1 MVTKRKVIS
10 LFSVILVLLSLVT
23 VALAADVTDDSK
35 QVTATQSDI
44 EWASYIDPRFD
55 FTIDYPASWHVV
67 PRDDSFGVGA
77 TLAFTLVD
85 PERTEEFSHL
95 HDAPPKVEIGMY
107 TVAWSERESLPGK
120 SLKEWIDEYNNLSQ
134 ESNASINRV
143 RQSRRIQVGQR
154 EALYEEGKDISDFR
168 YTIIPRGDIVWFIW
182 SNVEE
187 ESNIIVY
194 DQMVS
199 SFQFGKKTPNTLQE
213 AYGESFKPFPLRRAE
228 TSVAS
233 QYSSGLKRFTDI
245 YALSSSWRVPLNGGP
260 WQATC
265 KSSYHNNN
273 QSKYARDV
281 ARPAWTEVRA
291 AQQGNVTFGG
301 WHNYGFGLLVKFKK
315 NGGSE
320 TAYNAHLAGI
330 HEGIYRNWFVN
341 KGQLIGW
348 VGNTGN
354 STNYHLHFEVRDSA
368 NNGVNLV
375 GMSGLI
381 NNTYFQYPGDPNPP
395 PGSPP
400 GTPPTGNC
408 GQFLY

>member
-1 MVTKRKVIS
+1 MSSRRKVIS

-44 EWASYIDPRFD
+44 EWASYTDPRFD

-67 PRDDSFGVGA
+67 PRDDIFGVGA

-85 PERTEEFSHL
+85 PERTEEFSDL

-120 SLKEWIDEYNNLSQ
+120 SLKEWIDEYNKLSQ
-134 ESNASINRV
+134 GSDISINQV
-143 RQSRRIQVGQR
+143 RQSRRIQVDR
-154 EALYEEGKDISDFR
+154 RDALYEEGKDISDFR

-187 ESNIIVY
+187 EPNITVY
-194 DQMVS
+194 EQMVS
-199 SFQFGKKTPNTLQE
+199 SFQFGKNTPNTLQE
-213 AYGESFKPFPLRRAE
+213 AYGEDFKPFPLRRAE
-228 TSVAS
+228 TSAAS
-233 QYSSGLKRFTDI
+233 QYNSELKRFTDI

-265 KSSYHNNN
+265 KSSAHNNN
-273 QSKYARDV
+273 RSKYARDV
-281 ARPAWTEVRA
+281 GRPAWTEVRA
-291 AQQGNVTFGG
+291 AQQGDVTFGG
-301 WHNYGFGLLVKFKK
+301 WDNYGFGLLVKFKK
-315 NGGSE
+315 NGGSK

-354 STNYHLHFEVRDSA
+354 STDYHLHFEVRDSA